1 MAKKTDLMEE
11 DEFLSE
17 ETMDGDCVVLQ
28 DETGR
33 LLTEEEAAVEEERLL
48 MKIDNFFL
56 ANPAFPQMEAE
67 EEEEDEEDTLV
78 TLNKEGEI
86 IKEVTTILSQKDPV
100 GIETGKLT
108 ISNDGTPSLFEEQL
122 TIRVIR
128 KHLSKI
134 SQVSMRI
141 EEVES
146 AFYELCEG
154 GSLHDNIIDAIR
166 KERNELTSLLS
177 VKPVQLSNLKNKQLR
192 GRLEAESRELMDK
205 IVDLTFS
212 FED

>member
-1 MAKKTDLMEE
+1 MPKKTDLMEE
-11 DEFLSE
+11 NEFLSE
-17 ETMDGDCVVLQ
+17 ETMEGECVVLQ

-33 LLTEEEAAVEEERLL
+33 MLTEEEAVLEEERLL

-56 ANPAFPQMEAE
+56 ANPSFPQMEAE

-86 IKEVTTILSQKDPV
+86 VKEVTTVLKQK
-100 GIETGKLT
+100 ETGNIVTGRLT
-108 ISNDGTPSLFEEQL
+108 ISDSGPSLFEEQL
-122 TIRVIR
+122 TIHVIR

-134 SQVSMRI
+134 SQASMKI
-141 EEVES
+141 EEVEN

-177 VKPVQLSNLKNKQLR
+177 VKPVKLSNLKNKQLR